1 MESLND
7 KEKFVM
13 NLLEKDK
20 NFQKIAKEAHVF
32 FTFISMVKKK
42 ILGEDTSV
50 TKTFSTPSQALKLFS
65 EGKSLIDVTI
75 ILDRPL
81 SETRGYYNDF
91 LRLKG
96 LGYLVSLVE
105 AHRDHLPTISKLI
118 KYVVQNPFTK
128 NDLMVALG
136 LKTSTV

>member
-1 MESLND
+1 MDYEIIRGGQEFSRD
-7 KEKFVM
+7 SKGGPR
-13 NLLEKDK
+13 
-20 NFQKIAKEAHVF
+20 F
-32 FTFISMVKKK
+32 FYFYFNGKKK